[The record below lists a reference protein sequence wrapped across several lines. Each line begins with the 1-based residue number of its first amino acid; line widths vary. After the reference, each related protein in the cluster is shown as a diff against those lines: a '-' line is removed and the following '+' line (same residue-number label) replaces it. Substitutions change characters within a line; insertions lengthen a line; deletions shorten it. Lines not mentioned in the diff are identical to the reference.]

1 MKKFIALLF
10 SIVLSF
16 NALFAQRLNS
26 KGQQMVS
33 SIKVYNNTNKLKFTF
48 SFYYDEQ
55 NRLVK
60 MTNYGCKTNYEIWYA
75 NNTLHKKIEG
85 NLKNGTW
92 DSNQKYEYHLDKN
105 RNILK
110 KVTKCYDAIGANKG
124 IDYERWEYNFT
135 YGYPASD
142 TIYQVVKSEQNYVP
156 VEVKNKKTI
165 PRYEYIEKTI
175 YKFKFECG
183 NEHMFLASERYADGR
198 TATFNEKWGGSHQY
212 SSYRNMTN
220 LNMNY
225 VLNLGYITGEYAEC
239 ATEWCNHFSYCLPE
253 DTTGDIFVYH
263 FREEEPY
270 ALYMVEIFYSSG
282 NLKNTFIIQYVD
294 EK

>member
-33 SIKVYNNTNKLKFTF
+33 SIKVYNNINKHMFTF

-60 MTNYGCKTNYEIWYA
+60 MTNNGINSNYVIWYE
-75 NNTLHKKIEG
+75 NSTLHKKIEG
-85 NLKNGTW
+85 NTKGKW
-92 DSNQKYEYHLDKN
+92 DDTQKFEYQLDKN
-105 RNILK
+105 RNIIK
-110 KVTKCYDAIGANKG
+110 KITKCFDYIGVNKG
-124 IDYERWEYNFT
+124 IDYERWEYNYT

-142 TIYQVVKSEQNYVP
+142 TIYQVVKSERNYIP
-156 VEVKNKKTI
+156 IEVKNKKAL

-183 NEHMFLASERYADGR
+183 NEHMFLASQRYADGR
-198 TATFNEKWGGSHQY
+198 TATFNEKWGGFHRY

-225 VLNLGYITGEYAEC
+225 VLNYNYLLTEEAEC

-253 DTTGDIFVYH
+253 SASGDVFVYH